1 MEKSTFRSRKFSN
14 AYFHLLREAQED
26 AKRARETTSFAQV
39 NQEKQRVR
47 QLHYKKKGLIVLK
60 LFNHEMNKFHFSFSF
75 SRAYTLGLIGFF
87 VLPFSV
93 LLKKKQLNSKCM
105 L

>member
-1 MEKSTFRSRKFSN
+1 M
-14 AYFHLLREAQED
+14 LQAQED

-39 NQEKQRVR
+39 NQEKQLDNYV
-47 QLHYKKKGLIVLK
+47 KKKGLIVLK
-60 LFNHEMNKFHFSFSF
+60 LFNYEMNKFHFSFPF